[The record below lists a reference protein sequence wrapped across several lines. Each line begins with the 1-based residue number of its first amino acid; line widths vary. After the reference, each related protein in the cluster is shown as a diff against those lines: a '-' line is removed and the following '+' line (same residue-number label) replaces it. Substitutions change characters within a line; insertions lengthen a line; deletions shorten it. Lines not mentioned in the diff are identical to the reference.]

1 MKKLNFLIS
10 EHNQQIK
17 KVGDKTRPVTLI
29 LILVSILICLSVYKF
44 LYLDNRNFGL
54 DGDTIVFIIV
64 SPLLLLGVYLGNVF
78 KQAERKFWYNFCKVN
93 GGEYKQTGNPN
104 TEKAIMFK
112 QGDFNNIK
120 HVALFEEGK
129 NQTKIFQYSFSK
141 KNSVT
146 DKNYQA
152 YNYTVISIKVE
163 GSLPHIYLNYKRD
176 SYGLNIGKKVSVPLE
191 FEKSFQ
197 VSIPE
202 GYHIEALEI
211 FTPEILAKI
220 LDQEI
225 KVDIELVDNQI
236 YFFIE
241 KQNLFGFSF
250 DKHLKLLEKQY
261 NAAATLM
268 AMLKPR
274 LDRFHFEKIGDL
286 PHRL

>member
-10 EHNQQIK
+10 EHNEQIK
-17 KVGDKTRPVTLI
+17 KVGEKTRPVTIVLI
-29 LILVSILICLSVYKF
+29 VVSVLICLSVYKF

-54 DGDTIVFIIV
+54 DGESIIYIIV

-78 KQAERKFWYNFCKVN
+78 AQAERKFWYNFCKVN
-93 GGEYKQTGNPN
+93 GGLYRQNGNPT

-112 QGDFNNIK
+112 QGESRNIK
-120 HVALFEEGK
+120 HLALFEEGK
-129 NQTKIFQYSFSK
+129 NETKIFQYSFHK
-141 KNSVT
+141 KKWT
-146 DKNYQA
+146 DKHSTPFD
-152 YNYTVISIKVE
+152 YTVISIKVE
-163 GSLPHIYLNYKRD
+163 GSLPHIYLNYKKD
-176 SYGLNIGKKVSVPLE
+176 GYGLNIGKEISVPVE
-191 FEKSFQ
+191 FEKSFHI
-197 VSIPE
+197 SIPE
-202 GYHIEALEI
+202 GYQIEALEI

-261 NAAATLM
+261 NAVATLM
-268 AMLKPR
+268 SMLKPR
-274 LDRFHFEKIGDL
+274 LDRFHFKKIGDF